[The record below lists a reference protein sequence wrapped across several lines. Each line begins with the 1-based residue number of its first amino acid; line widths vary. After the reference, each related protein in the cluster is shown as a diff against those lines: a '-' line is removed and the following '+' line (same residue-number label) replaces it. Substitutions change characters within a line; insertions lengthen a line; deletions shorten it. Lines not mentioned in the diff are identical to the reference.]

1 MIDEQLLQSELQTRD
16 CSINII
22 SDNAGWGPLHSA
34 PAPGQTVFDKL
45 SSSVCSYQTK
55 PDRRRGGAMLS
66 ICPDNITYNPRIHSQ
81 LTTRFMNESTSS
93 TLSTLSTLSTSS
105 TKLITFSFN
114 SSSSSFSS
122 LSERRNDFEIY
133 HDHDQCSMLVHGVVS
148 DLKQT

>member
-1 MIDEQLLQSELQTRD
+1 
-16 CSINII
+16 
-22 SDNAGWGPLHSA
+22 
-34 PAPGQTVFDKL
+34 
-45 SSSVCSYQTK
+45 
-55 PDRRRGGAMLS
+55 MLS

-81 LTTRFMNESTSS
+81 LRTRFMNESTS
-93 TLSTLSTLSTSS
+93 STLSTLSTSS

-133 HDHDQCSMLVHGVVS
+133 HDHEQCSMLVHGVVS

>member
-1 MIDEQLLQSELQTRD
+1 MIDAQLLQSELQTRD

-81 LTTRFMNESTSS
+81 LRTRFMNESTS
-93 TLSTLSTLSTSS
+93 STLSTLSTSS

-114 SSSSSFSS
+114 SSPSSSSS
-122 LSERRNDFEIY
+122 SSVRRNDVEMH
-133 HDHDQCSMLVHGVVS
+133 HDKCSMFFS
-148 DLKQT
+148 